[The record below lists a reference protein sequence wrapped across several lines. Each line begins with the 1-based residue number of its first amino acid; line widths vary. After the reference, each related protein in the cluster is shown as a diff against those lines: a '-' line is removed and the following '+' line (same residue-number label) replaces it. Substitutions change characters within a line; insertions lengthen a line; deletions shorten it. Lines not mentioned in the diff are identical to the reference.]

1 MSFKISDEK
10 IAEIKEATDIVELI
24 SGYLTLKKRGKNFFG
39 LCPFHQENS
48 PSFSVDPARKM
59 YYCYGCH
66 KGGDSISFLMNYD
79 RMSFV
84 EAIQLLAEKAGISLP
99 RVQADDSRIKE
110 KESLYFA
117 NKFAAEFFYNNLINP
132 IGKKAL
138 SYLYNRG
145 FDDSIIRGFGMGYSL
160 PQWDGLIKHARR
172 KSVSIEILY
181 KAGLIIK
188 KDGGGYYDRFRGRMM
203 TPIINLSKKV
213 VGFGGRILTEDKKS
227 PKYINSPE
235 TPVYQKSQILFG
247 LNRTREHIR
256 EKDQAIF
263 VEGYT
268 DLISLFKH
276 EIKNTVATSGTAL
289 TIQQAQLIKRYTG
302 NIILLYDSDAA
313 GLAAAMRGADIFLNA
328 GLEVRVAVLPQGHDP
343 DSFIRASGKDAFLQ
357 ILSQSVSLIKFKI
370 ETLSKQYNMTL
381 NQDRTKVIQ
390 LALESIAKIRNSIRQ
405 DLALK
410 DVAEYFAIDE
420 MALRNQLK
428 TAKKTE
434 YTEVEKTA
442 VTDKVKKTAMTKYD
456 IAEENIVRIMI
467 EDNELIPDVYD
478 NINVDEIKNSSIKEI
493 VKIIFNHYK
502 QNKKINAQN
511 IINSIVDPQMNAT
524 LSELLSVQFSEELDL
539 IKLLNDC
546 IISIKERALEQQLQ
560 TILHE
565 IKTIQSQG
573 GEAKELM
580 KKYQKWRMNLAQLK
594 SKKIVTTQKNA

>member
-1 MSFKISDEK
+1 LAIKASINIEK

-48 PSFSVDPARKM
+48 PSFSVDPIRKM

-79 RMSFV
+79 RMSFF
-84 EAIQLLAEKAGISLP
+84 EAVQLLAEKAGISLP
-99 RVQADDSRIKE
+99 RVKADDSRIKE

-117 NKFAAEFFYNNLINP
+117 NKFAAEFFYNNLISP
-132 IGKKAL
+132 VGKKVL

-145 FDDSIIRGFGMGYSL
+145 FDDSTIRGFGMGYSL
-160 PQWDGLIKHARR
+160 PQWDGLIIQARR

-188 KDGGGYYDRFRGRMM
+188 KEGGGYYDRFRGRMM

-213 VGFGGRILTEDKKS
+213 VGFGGRILTDDKKS

-235 TPVYQKSQILFG
+235 TPIYQKSQILFG

-268 DLISLFKH
+268 DLISLFQH

-289 TIQQAQLIKRYTG
+289 TIHQAQLIKRYTG
-302 NIILLYDSDAA
+302 NILLLYDSDAA
-313 GLAAAMRGADIFLNA
+313 GLSAAMRGADIFLNA
-328 GLEVRVAVLPQGHDP
+328 GLEVKIVVLPQGQDP

-390 LALESIAKIRNSIRQ
+390 LALESVAKIRNSIRQ
-405 DLALK
+405 DFALK

-428 TAKKTE
+428 TAKKNGIFGGE
-434 YTEVEKTA
+434 
-442 VTDKVKKTAMTKYD
+442 
-456 IAEENIVRIMI
+456 
-467 EDNELIPDVYD
+467 
-478 NINVDEIKNSSIKEI
+478 KNSSYREG
-493 VKIIFNHYK
+493 
-502 QNKKINAQN
+502 
-511 IINSIVDPQMNAT
+511 
-524 LSELLSVQFSEELDL
+524 SEGCQDKV
-539 IKLLNDC
+539 
-546 IISIKERALEQQLQ
+546 
-560 TILHE
+560 
-565 IKTIQSQG
+565 
-573 GEAKELM
+573 
-580 KKYQKWRMNLAQLK
+580 
-594 SKKIVTTQKNA
+594 